1 MTYPPPYEQQ
11 PGAQPTQPVPPTP
24 SSSPPT
30 TPYPSYLGPPTPP
43 GRPRSNGPILAV
55 VIALA
60 VLLVGGSVAA
70 GVLLVSRDDDPGKV
84 TVDPTRNLETPQVE
98 ETTPEPAPTESGS
111 DDAGSG
117 DGAKVVYEVTG
128 SGSANVIYFK
138 SDGITPVQAGETDLP
153 WRQELRLESDAAFVS
168 VNATRA
174 SGEGELGCRITIDG
188 KEVAKKSASG
198 QYAIVLCS
206 KLVL

>member
-11 PGAQPTQPVPPTP
+11 PGSQPTQPVPP

-30 TPYPSYLGPPTPP
+30 APYPAYLGQPAPAP
-43 GRPRSNGPILAV
+43 RRRSNGPILAV

-60 VLLVGGSVAA
+60 VLLVGGAVTA
-70 GVLLVSRDDDPGKV
+70 GVLLVNSGDDPRNDV
-84 TVDPTRNLETPQVE
+84 IADPTRGPQTPQAE
-98 ETTPEPAPTESGS
+98 QTTPETDPSEDDYGS
-111 DDAGSG
+111 DNSG

-128 SGSANVIYFK
+128 SGSANVIFFK
-138 SDGITPVQAGETDLP
+138 ADGITPEQVGEADLP
-153 WRQELRLESDAAFVS
+153 WRKELTLEGDAAFVS

-174 SGEGELGCRITIDG
+174 SGDGALGCRITIDG
-188 KEVAKKSASG
+188 KEVAKKSANG